1 MSGSMTLEQALWKF
15 LWNLAEHLFTHVS
28 LIVSSD
34 YHWNTSKK
42 KNKKFTQENKAANEG
57 NVDAWHHIQ

>member
-1 MSGSMTLEQALWKF
+1 MMLEQALWKF
-15 LWNLAEHLFTHVS
+15 LWNLAELEHLFTHVS

-34 YHWNTSKK
+34 YHWNASQ
-42 KNKKFTQENKAANEG
+42 KNITQENKAADEG